1 MGDGKTW
8 GYTGLVLVVLAALG
22 LEDLELP
29 QRAQL
34 PPQPDAPLPAAAA
47 EARLRVVAIVRLA

>member
-1 MGDGKTW
+1 MRGAGWVMGRLGAD
-8 GYTGLVLVVLAALG
+8 TGLVLVVLAALG

-34 PPQPDAPLPAAAA
+34 PPG
-47 EARLRVVAIVRLA
+47 